1 MTRIVDIALACGGT
15 VVVDGKG
22 ARVEFGS
29 VNGDRL
35 ECRTSS
41 SEGLPFDDAVAN
53 LELALGRRGV
63 DLVRGG
69 HGG

>member
-1 MTRIVDIALACGGT
+1 MSRILDIAIACGGT
-15 VVVDGKG
+15 VVVTAKG
-22 ARVEFGS
+22 ARVWWPDGVDVRE
-29 VNGDRL
+29 L
-35 ECRTSS
+35 ATSS

-69 HGG
+69 HDA